1 MVMEEQVVEKKE
13 GLDYT
18 EVPDKVFLGDV
29 ETYKVLQRGMDE
41 GKVLEGTLD
50 FGEDRTKVPENGV
63 YMGKDQIFKGV
74 GVDPF
79 QHEILK
85 SSNVMGMVQNEV
97 LDGNMD
103 VVKVYTVVLEGG
115 SDKDDIHGNILEDSM
130 DMEVQDKVLDGGID
144 VNKVEDKFFMSGV
157 EVDKFLEGDLDMDK
171 VQCIVLECSMNADKL
186 QDKFLKGG
194 VHHLAE
200 DNFLK
205 KNVNVDKIYGS
216 VNMEKVIDEVPE
228 EAVAMD
234 MVQNKTEDGVDMDNT
249 LDEVLKGSVNINI
262 NENGVDLKEAHDMV
276 HEDRV
281 DVKGVLNPQER
292 FDTLRCQ
299 VRIITRHNLRL
310 HMANHTTRD
319 VYVRLLGHGE
329 RITGSGKEAYD
340 DHEEDNL
347 LLLRSVLISIS
358 LQINSYSDII
368 CFL

>member
-1 MVMEEQVVEKKE
+1 MEEQVVERKE
-13 GLDYT
+13 GLDCT

-29 ETYKVLQRGMDE
+29 ETYKVLQRGVDE

-50 FGEDRTKVPENGV
+50 FGEDQTKVLENSV
-63 YMGKDQIFKGV
+63 YMGKAQILKGV
-74 GVDPF
+74 GVDQF
-79 QHEILK
+79 QHEM
-85 SSNVMGMVQNEV
+85 SSNIMGMVQNEV

-115 SDKDDIHGNILEDSM
+115 SDKDDAIHGNILEDSM
-130 DMEVQDKVLDGGID
+130 DMEVQYKVLDGGID

-157 EVDKFLEGDLDMDK
+157 EVDKYLEGGLDMDK
-171 VQCIVLECSMNADKL
+171 VQCRVLECRMNADKL

-194 VHHLAE
+194 VEIGKFQDKVLKGDVHHLVE

-205 KNVNVDKIYGS
+205 KNVNVDKIYGT
-216 VNMEKVIDEVPE
+216 VNMEKVIDDVLED
-228 EAVAMD
+228 AVAMD
-234 MVQNKTEDGVDMDNT
+234 MVQNRMEDGVDVDNT
-249 LDEVLKGSVNINI
+249 LDEVLKCSVNINI

-281 DVKGVLNPQER
+281 DVKGNLNAQER

-347 LLLRSVLISIS
+347 LLV
-358 LQINSYSDII
+358 
-368 CFL
+368 